1 MVYTQSALMEQS
13 LAFYPKA
20 WVSWLWAHIYIYT
33 LHIYIWMLPK
43 IGVLQ
48 NGWFIMEIPIQ
59 MDGLGVPPFFGN
71 IHIYTHIVWDVIP
84 SSKSHHQNY
93 YIFWFRGSLSTFIR
107 HYNWIGEHP
116 KI

>member
-13 LAFYPKA
+13 LAFIQKHGFHGYGC
-20 WVSWLWAHIYIYT
+20 IYT

-71 IHIYTHIVWDVIP
+71 IHIYTHRLGCYP
-84 SSKSHHQNY
+84 FQ
-93 YIFWFRGSLSTFIR
+93 
-107 HYNWIGEHP
+107 
-116 KI
+116 